1 MTQMELLLLTLN
13 GIILP
18 LSGWT
23 LYTVH
28 QLTRSLAMESVYGQG
43 HARDILEI
51 RTRLVAVEAQVVE
64 LRIRTAEHHHSK

>member
-43 HARDILEI
+43 HARDILDI

-64 LRIRTAEHHHSK
+64 LRIRTADHAGK

>member
-28 QLTRSLAMESVYGQG
+28 QLSRCLAMESVHNEG
-43 HARDILEI
+43 HTREILEI

-64 LRIRTAEHHHSK
+64 LRIRTADRMAK